1 MDLNIQETHRG
12 KQTYGKTNKTWIVKD
27 LSKQWQHI
35 AANET
40 VMLPLFFCDLQID
53 FALLNAVQVFTVSV
67 CEGYISMGHT
77 AARDDGPV
85 CM

>member
-1 MDLNIQETHRG
+1 MDLNIQDTHLG

-40 VMLPLFFCDLQID
+40 VMLLLYSDPQID
-53 FALLNAVQVFTVSV
+53 FVLLNAVPCF
-67 CEGYISMGHT
+67 CL
-77 AARDDGPV
+77 
-85 CM
+85 